1 MVRFIGKKREEPKQE
16 LPVPVP
22 LKQIAEENE
31 RKQLPEIME
40 VEVTMSLL
48 NQKLN
53 YVIQAL
59 DNIRKDFEDLE
70 IEK

>member
-1 MVRFIGKKREEPKQE
+1 MVRFIGKKKEETPV
-16 LPVPVP
+16 VPVVTHVP
-22 LKQIAEENE
+22 ESPKET
-31 RKQLPEIME
+31 KQLPEIME

-70 IEK
+70 IEN